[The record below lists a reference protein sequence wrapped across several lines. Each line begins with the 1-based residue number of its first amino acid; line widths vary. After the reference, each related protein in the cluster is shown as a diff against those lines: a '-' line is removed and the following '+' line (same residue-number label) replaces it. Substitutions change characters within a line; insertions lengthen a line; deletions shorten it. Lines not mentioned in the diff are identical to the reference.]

1 MRHVRERGVRVLM
14 IDNDVIFVDALV
26 RYCEGIDHAPI
37 LTRIDADA
45 SRLRAWLAPIQPD
58 VVTLDPDEFD
68 DPVDAV
74 ATVTAIS
81 PQSCVLVLTMSH
93 DSGLAARLAQAGALG
108 WVGKDE
114 PVTTL
119 LEAISALG
127 RGEAR
132 FPAELLGVVMQMLL
146 GHARAA
152 HHCPDGGHRSL
163 TERER
168 EILAHILAGETS
180 REIAHDLQLSMNTIR
195 SHRRRI
201 GAKLGV

>member
-1 MRHVRERGVRVLM
+1 M
-14 IDNDVIFVDALV
+14 IDNDVVFVDALL
-26 RYCEGIDHAPI
+26 RYCEHLEHAPI
-37 LTRIDADA
+37 MTRIDADA

-74 ATVTAIS
+74 ATVNAVS

-93 DSGLAARLAQAGALG
+93 DSTLTARLAQAGALG

-114 PVTTL
+114 SVTTL
-119 LEAISALG
+119 LDAIAALS

-132 FPAELLGVVMQMLL
+132 FPPELLGVVMQMLL
-146 GHARAA
+146 GYARTT
-152 HHCPDGGHRSL
+152 HQCPAGHRTL

-180 REIAHDLQLSMNTIR
+180 REIAHDLHLSTNTIR

-201 GAKLGV
+201 

>member
-1 MRHVRERGVRVLM
+1 M

-26 RYCEGIDHAPI
+26 RYCELLEDAPVM
-37 LTRIDADA
+37 TRIDADA
-45 SRLRAWLAPIQPD
+45 SRLRAGLVPIQPD

-68 DPVDAV
+68 DPVEAV
-74 ATVTAIS
+74 MTVSAIS

-93 DSGLAARLAQAGALG
+93 DSALAARLAQAGALG

-119 LEAISALG
+119 LDAIAALS
-127 RGEAR
+127 RGEAH

-146 GHARAA
+146 GHARTD
-152 HHCPDGGHRSL
+152 HHCQACHRTL

-168 EILAHILAGETS
+168 EILAHILSGETS
-180 REIAHDLQLSMNTIR
+180 REIAHDLHLSTNTIR

>member
-14 IDNDVIFVDALV
+14 IDNDVVFVDALV
-26 RYCEGIDHAPI
+26 RYCEQLEHAPI
-37 LTRIDADA
+37 MTRIDADA

-74 ATVTAIS
+74 ATVTAVS

-93 DSGLAARLAQAGALG
+93 DRALAARLAQAGALG

-114 PVTTL
+114 SVTML
-119 LEAISALG
+119 LDAIAALS

-132 FPAELLGVVMQMLL
+132 FPPELLGVVMQMLL
-146 GHARAA
+146 GHARTM
-152 HHCPDGGHRSL
+152 HQCPAGHRTL

-168 EILAHILAGETS
+168 EILAHILAGESS
-180 REIAHDLQLSMNTIR
+180 REIAHDLHLSTNTIR

>member
-26 RYCEGIDHAPI
+26 RHCEGIEHAPI

-45 SRLRAWLAPIQPD
+45 NRLRAWLAPIQPD
-58 VVTLDPDEFD
+58 VVTLDPEEFD
-68 DPVDAV
+68 DPVDV
-74 ATVTAIS
+74 VTTVSAAS
-81 PQSCVLVLTMSH
+81 PQSGVLVLTMSH
-93 DSGLAARLAQAGALG
+93 DSALAARLAQAGALG

-114 PVTTL
+114 PVETL
-119 LEAISALG
+119 FEAIAALV

-132 FPAELLGVVMQMLL
+132 FPPQLLGVVMQMLL
-146 GHARAA
+146 GHARAVQHPPA
-152 HHCPDGGHRSL
+152 NGHRTL

-180 REIAHDLQLSMNTIR
+180 REIAHDLKLSMNTIR